1 MIAYINGTIKHKAE
15 YLIIE
20 VNNLGYKVL
29 VPENILLKSEVGETL
44 ELFTHQHVKEDSLD
58 LFGFKEYD
66 TLRFFEQLISVS
78 GIGPKTGLAVLAQFK
93 IEDIKKSIANNDPSL
108 LTKVT
113 GIGKKTAER
122 LVLEL
127 KGKVDVLAGGDYQS
141 QAVDEDAVDA
151 LVSLGLSKQE
161 AAKALTGLDQD
172 LSVEDKI
179 KQALKNIGKVK

>member
-20 VNNLGYKVL
+20 VNNLGYKVF
-29 VPENILLKSEVGETL
+29 VPENISLTVEVGDNL
-44 ELFTHQHVKEDSLD
+44 ELFTYQHIKEDSLD
-58 LFGFKEYD
+58 LFGFKDYP

-78 GIGPKTGLAVLAQFK
+78 GIGPKTGLAVLAQF
-93 IEDIKKSIANNDPSL
+93 EMQEIKKSIAHNDPSL
-108 LTKVT
+108 LTKVS

-127 KGKVDVLAGGDYQS
+127 KEKVDVLVDENYKSKA
-141 QAVDEDAVDA
+141 ADEDAVDA

-161 AAKALTGLDQD
+161 ASKALTGLDPE
-172 LSVEDKI
+172 LSVEEKI
-179 KQALKNIGKVK
+179 KQALKNIGKNK